1 MSFNPIYPHNLDFLP
16 PKRGINKEK
25 FSGILLKARSELAEL
40 KGYSFSMPNP
50 LLLIS
55 PLVLKESVASS
66 NIENINTTLVDVLQN
81 QVFPEQDQKKEDK
94 EVLHYREALMWGFEN
109 HKSYGISSRIIMGI
123 QKRLIPNSSGE
134 YRKIQNRIEN
144 SLTKEA
150 IYTPPPASQI
160 NSLMGNWEN
169 FVNDVSD
176 EIDPLI
182 KCAIAHYQF
191 ESIHP
196 FVDGNGRTGR
206 IAMVLQL
213 VKEEL
218 LSLPILFISG
228 YINSNRNEYYRLL
241 RDVTVNDSWDEFIS
255 FMLQGFY
262 LQAKETKETL
272 FKIMSLFNEF
282 KQDLKENHKKIY
294 SADLV
299 EALFSYPIITPVK
312 LGKELGTHYTTASRY
327 LLYLS
332 GVGLLKET
340 KYGKYHLFIN
350 EKLMKVM
357 KK

>member
-1 MSFNPIYPHNLDFLP
+1 MSFNPTYPHNLDFLP
-16 PKRGINKEK
+16 PKKGISKAD
-25 FSGILLKARSELAEL
+25 FSDLLLKARSELAEL

-55 PLVLKESVASS
+55 PLVLRESVASS

-94 EVLHYREALMWGFEN
+94 EVLYYREALMWGFEN
-109 HKSYGISSRIIMGI
+109 LKSYGVSSRIITGI
-123 QKRLIPNSSGE
+123 QKKLIPDSSGE

-150 IYTPPPASQI
+150 IYTPPPAPQI
-160 NSLMGNWEN
+160 NSLMGNWES
-169 FVNDVSD
+169 FVNNISD

-196 FVDGNGRTGR
+196 FIDGNGRTGR

-213 VKEEL
+213 VKEDL
-218 LSLPILFISG
+218 LNLPILFISG

-241 RDVTVNDSWDEFIS
+241 RDVTANDSWEEFIL

-282 KQDLKENHKKIY
+282 KKDLKENHKKIY

-299 EALFSYPIITPVK
+299 ETLFSYPIITPVK
-312 LGKELGTHYTTASRY
+312 LGKELDIHYTTASRR

-332 GVGLLKET
+332 KVGLLKET